1 MKTYF
6 TDLYEDEI
14 SGILSLYPDCTIVSE
29 SFTYYKARTANEDGI
44 PYANNDLYLCI
55 DELQNRVYINRSALI
70 DKLAHNTFFVIE
82 RREQK

>member
-1 MKTYF
+1 MKICF
-6 TDLYEDEI
+6 SDLFEDEV
-14 SGILSLYPDCTIVSE
+14 SAVLSLYPENPIMYE

-55 DELQNRVYINRSALI
+55 DGLQNRVYINRSALI

-82 RREQK
+82 RGEQK